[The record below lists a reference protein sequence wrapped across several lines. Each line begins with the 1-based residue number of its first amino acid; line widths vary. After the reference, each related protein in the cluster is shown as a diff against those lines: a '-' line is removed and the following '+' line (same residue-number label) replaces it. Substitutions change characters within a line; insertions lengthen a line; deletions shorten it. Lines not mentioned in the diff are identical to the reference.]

1 MQSTRRAKI
10 QESPTQSEIA
20 LLLESA
26 EAHRAPETALLL
38 RLIAQT
44 GVRASEVRHFTVEAA
59 RQGYVDLIRDRQT
72 RRVPLPEAL
81 ARDLRDFAS
90 ERGLTAGALFTDRRG
105 NPMSRQSV
113 RQRLK
118 RLAGKARLP
127 DAKVNATALRNHYAE
142 NYLSQ
147 SADIPAL
154 SARLGYL
161 GISER
166 FGYPVTS
173 EAERAANLN
182 SLYD

>member
-1 MQSTRRAKI
+1 MRSAKTGENLS
-10 QESPTQSEIA
+10 QTEIT
-20 LLLESA
+20 LLTESA
-26 EAHRAPETALLL
+26 KAHRRPETALLL
-38 RLIAQT
+38 QLIAQT
-44 GVRASEVRHFTVEAA
+44 GVRASEVRYFTVEAA

-72 RRVPLPEAL
+72 RRVSLPEAL
-81 ARDLRDFAS
+81 ARDLRGFAS
-90 ERGLTAGALFTDRRG
+90 ERGIAAGALFTDRRG

-118 RLAGKARLP
+118 RLAEQARLP
-127 DAKVNATALRNHYAE
+127 VAKVNATTLRNHYAE

-161 GISER
+161 GVSER

-173 EAERAANLN
+173 EAERTANLN
-182 SLYD
+182 ALYD